1 MIGMSE
7 TPSWAECL
15 RANREQAVSE
25 LLELLRIPSIS
36 TDAAYAPEV
45 NRAAEWVADRLRRAG
60 IENVTVHPTG
70 AHSCVTGDWLHAPG
84 KPTILVYGHFDVQPA
99 DPLELWESPPFEPV
113 VRDGAVYARGASDM
127 KANLLLPILAAEA
140 ILRSEGALPVNL
152 KFLLEGQE
160 ESLSKDLG
168 PFVAAHRE
176 ALACDAVVSAD
187 GGQWAR
193 DQGAVWMGVKG
204 ACALQVELETSTMD
218 LHSGLYGGGVPN
230 ALHAMAELIASL
242 HDKEGGIAVDGFYD
256 RVVPLSDEER
266 RRFAA
271 IPFDED
277 AYKAES
283 GVSDLLGEPGYG
295 TLERTGGRPTLEVN
309 GLWGG
314 YQGEGLKTVIPAK
327 AFAKISCR
335 LVPDQEPEQVLDVV
349 SAHLTKHAPKGA
361 KLKMVRF
368 PIAARPYRVPADE
381 PFSRIAGEVLAEEY
395 GREPYYVRI
404 GGSLPITDMFLQ
416 ELGAYTVS
424 LGFSLPDERIH
435 SPNEFYRLESFYR
448 GATVF
453 GKLFQRLSQVE
464 S

>member
-1 MIGMSE
+1 MSE
-7 TPSWAECL
+7 TPAWTDFL
-15 RANREQAVSE
+15 RLNREQAVSD
-25 LLELLRIPSIS
+25 LLDLLRIPSIS
-36 TDAAYAPEV
+36 TDPAYAPEV

-60 IENVTVHPTG
+60 IENVAVHPTG
-70 AHSCVTGDWLHAPG
+70 EHSCVTGDWLHAPG

-99 DPLELWESPPFEPV
+99 DPLELWESPPFEPIFREDRIV
-113 VRDGAVYARGASDM
+113 ARGTSDM

-140 ILRSEGALPVNL
+140 ILRTEGALPVNV

-160 ESLSKDLG
+160 ESLSRDLG
-168 PFVAAHRE
+168 PFVSAHRDL
-176 ALACDAVVSAD
+176 LACDCVISAD
-187 GGQWAR
+187 GVQWSV

-230 ALHAMAELIASL
+230 ALHAMAQLIASL
-242 HDKEGGIAVDGFYD
+242 HSPEGAVAVEGFYD
-256 RVVPLSDEER
+256 QVVPLSDEEL

-271 IPFDED
+271 IPFDEN
-277 AYKAES
+277 AYRAES
-283 GVSDLLGEPGYG
+283 GVSDLVGEPGYS

-335 LVPDQEPEQVLDVV
+335 LVPDQDPAQILDVV
-349 SAHLTKHAPKGA
+349 SAHLTKHTPKGA
-361 KLKMVRF
+361 KLKITRL
-368 PIAARPYRVPADE
+368 PIAARPYRVQADE
-381 PFSRIAGEVLAEEY
+381 PFSQIVGAVLAEEY

-416 ELGAYTVS
+416 ELGAYTVA
-424 LGFSLPDERIH
+424 LGFSLPDERFH
-435 SPNEFYRLESFYR
+435 SPNEFFRLDNLHR
-448 GATVF
+448 GTEVY
-453 GKLFQRLSQVE
+453 GKLLNQLGR
-464 S
+464 